1 MQNGH
6 LTNKSGTFQSK
17 KMYYFLKAYIKPVY
31 NEKYLK
37 ARIKYYSGK
46 INTNIQN
53 NKIPKESSQ
62 FICLSVS
69 II

>member
-6 LTNKSGTFQSK
+6 LTKKSGTLQSK
-17 KMYYFLKAYIKPVY
+17 KIYYFLKTYIKPEY

-37 ARIKYYSGK
+37 ARIKSYSGK
-46 INTNIQN
+46 INTNFQN
-53 NKIPKESSQ
+53 NKIPREGSQ

-69 II
+69 VI